1 MYMDD
6 INIIESTIQKFE
18 VNLLNVFER
27 SLLCSPSLQS
37 FVQKYIKT
45 VILWNIISNN
55 CLIFNYTFKIIYS
68 CDVESEYST

>member
-37 FVQKYIKT
+37 FDQKYIKR
-45 VILWNIISNN
+45 
-55 CLIFNYTFKIIYS
+55 
-68 CDVESEYST
+68 